1 MTALLLDVNVLVA
14 LAWPQ
19 HVHHGA
25 AQDWFAQL
33 GDERW
38 STSPVTEAG
47 FVRVSSNARVISD
60 ARTPA
65 EAAAFITALRGFGR
79 WEFWADA
86 VEVSQCLNSVV
97 GYRQVTDAHL
107 LQLAHDHA
115 GAVATFDAGLVRLAE
130 TRGQSALLI
139 GTVL

>member
-25 AQDWFAQL
+25 AQSWFATL
-33 GDERW
+33 GNGRW
-38 STSPVTEAG
+38 STSPVTESG
-47 FVRVSSNARVISD
+47 FVRVSSNARVIPD

-65 EAAAFITALRGFGR
+65 EAAAFITALRAFGH
-79 WEFWADA
+79 WEFWADS
-86 VEVSQCLNSVV
+86 VEVSQCLEGVM

-107 LQLAHDHA
+107 LQLAHEHD
-115 GAVATFDAGLVRLAE
+115 GSVATFDAGLVRLAE
-130 TRGQSALLI
+130 ARGQSALLI
-139 GTVL
+139 DSNL